1 MIPNMDSA
9 RDRAHLVTADGRKG
23 NSVEVV
29 PNATIW
35 RWRVT
40 VGDKS
45 YCVNGNG
52 RRYANVQS
60 KDDVLRDWPYD
71 VMAPVLEVINAVASH
86 NYHRARSLNGATY
99 IEQHLNERGITQS
112 IPHPSHLQ

>member
-1 MIPNMDSA
+1 MDSA
-9 RDRAHLVTADGRKG
+9 RDRAHLVTADGRKV
-23 NSVEVV
+23 NKVEAV
-29 PNATIW
+29 PNDTVW

-52 RRYANVQS
+52 RRYANVPS

-71 VMAPVLEVINAVASH
+71 VMAPVLEVIDAVASH
-86 NYHRARSLNGATY
+86 NYRRARSLNVATL
-99 IEQHLNERGITQS
+99 IKNHLNERGITQS

>member
-1 MIPNMDSA
+1 MDSA
-9 RDRAHLVTADGRKG
+9 RDRAHLVTADGRKVD
-23 NSVEVV
+23 NVEVV
-29 PNATIW
+29 PNATVW

-45 YCVNGNG
+45 YCVNSNG

-71 VMAPVLEVINAVASH
+71 AIQ
-86 NYHRARSLNGATY
+86 RY
-99 IEQHLNERGITQS
+99 IEGGSYIENHLNERGITRT